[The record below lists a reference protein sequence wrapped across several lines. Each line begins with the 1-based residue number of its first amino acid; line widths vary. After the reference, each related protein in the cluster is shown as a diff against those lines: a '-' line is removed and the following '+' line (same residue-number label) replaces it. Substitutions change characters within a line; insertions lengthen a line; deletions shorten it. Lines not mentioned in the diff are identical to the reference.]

1 MRYFLFI
8 IFLFT
13 ASIPT
18 YAAGTNIDLNTACAL
33 RSGSYPY
40 SISFALWGKEIVS
53 DKWFIITK
61 NSIFLVHQGQSDR
74 YLSFYECED
83 DEAKL
88 IDRREI
94 SPNLNIDRVLQS
106 TFILLKT
113 TESTPLTLWYYN
125 RENKE
130 LFEIES
136 ARLLHQAAIKKYLQ
150 WFKLQAR
157 ITSIREGKVRVEISR
172 IKKWDGIIYR
182 YGKKVF
188 VVE

>member
-1 MRYFLFI
+1 MRYFLFL

-40 SISFALWGKEIVS
+40 SISFTLWGKEMVS

-74 YLSFYECED
+74 YLSFYECKD

-94 SPNLNIDRVLQS
+94 STNLNIDRVLQS
-106 TFILLKT
+106 KFILLKT
-113 TESTPLTLWYYN
+113 TESTPLTLGYYD

-130 LFEIES
+130 VYEIDSTKLMNQWE
-136 ARLLHQAAIKKYLQ
+136 IKKYLR

-157 ITSIREGKVRVEISR
+157 ITSIREGKVRVEVSR
-172 IKKWDGIIYR
+172 IKRGKEAIYR

>member
-1 MRYFLFI
+1 MRYFLFL
-8 IFLFT
+8 IFLLAG
-13 ASIPT
+13 ASTT
-18 YAAGTNIDLNTACAL
+18 YAASTNIDLNTACTL

-40 SISFALWGKEIVS
+40 SISFTLWGKEMVS

-74 YLSFYECED
+74 YLSFYECKD

-94 SPNLNIDRVLQS
+94 SPNLNIDRILQS
-106 TFILLKT
+106 TFILLKN
-113 TESTPLTLWYYN
+113 TESTPLTLGYYD

-130 LFEIES
+130 LFEIDS
-136 ARLLHQAAIKKYLQ
+136 AGLSRQAAIKKYLQ
-150 WFKLQAR
+150 WFNLQAR

-172 IKKWDGIIYR
+172 IKKWDGVIYR